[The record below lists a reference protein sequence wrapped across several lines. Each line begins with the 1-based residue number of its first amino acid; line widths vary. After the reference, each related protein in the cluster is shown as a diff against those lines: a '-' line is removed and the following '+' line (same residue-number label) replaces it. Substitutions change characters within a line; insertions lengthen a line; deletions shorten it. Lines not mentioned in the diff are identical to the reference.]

1 MRQIRAGVWA
11 AGVLALAAAAAGC
24 SGDPKLVPVTGV
36 VKLDGKPVEG
46 VRVYFWPTDM
56 SVKSFQSRMA
66 IGFSDK
72 EGRFALRGTNGDGI
86 AAGDY
91 KVTFAR
97 PMARG
102 KVTTDPNQKAEETGA
117 RETLKPEYT
126 DQDKTKQTATVSE
139 ANHEFVFELSTK

>member
-1 MRQIRAGVWA
+1 MRRTRAGLWA
-11 AGVLALAAAAAGC
+11 VALAAAAGC
-24 SGDPKLVPVTGV
+24 GGEPKLVPVTGL

-46 VRVYFWPTDM
+46 VRVYFWPVDM
-56 SVKSFQSRMA
+56 SAKSFQSRMA
-66 IGFSDK
+66 IGFTGPD
-72 EGRFALRGTNGDGI
+72 GRYALRGTNGDGI

-102 KVTTDPNQKAEETGA
+102 KTTAAANLKAEETGA
-117 RETLKPEYT
+117 KETLKPEYT

-139 ANHEFVFELSTK
+139 TSHDFVFELSSK